1 MRRILFA
8 SLLVAACSRETPA
21 PPQQT
26 ATSAPPPAPVAATQ
40 TTAKPASYEDAMT
53 WFKTANAFHFVV
65 DENGVH
71 CEGELTRPR
80 IGQESITVRANGHE
94 WRASAGARGVT
105 WTENGREVAAP
116 ALGRLWQRVTV
127 AFDPQKV
134 EGGAQRVADENG
146 AAHYRFTNA
155 NTGEVHDVWVRD
167 GRIERMTIGRNFA
180 MTLKP

>member
-1 MRRILFA
+1 MRRTLIA
-8 SLLVAACSRETPA
+8 ALLLAACSRETPA
-21 PPQQT
+21 PTQT
-26 ATSAPPPAPVAATQ
+26 APAAPPPAPVVTATHAP
-40 TTAKPASYEDAMT
+40 AKQPSYEDAMT
-53 WFKTANAFHFVV
+53 WFQTANAFHFVV

-71 CEGELTRPR
+71 SEGELTRPR
-80 IGQESITVRANGHE
+80 IGQESVTVRANGKE
-94 WRASAGARGVT
+94 WRANAGASGVA
-105 WTENGREVAAP
+105 WTQNGREVPPP

-134 EGGAQRVADENG
+134 EGQAQIVGDENG

-167 GRIERMTIGRNFA
+167 GRIERMTIGKNFS